1 MPIRPLTRWFRLR
14 VEERWSLGVRESR
27 SASQRSARNSGRAYC
42 ESFNWIEYTQG
53 KLHSA
58 IHPAADTVYE

>member
-14 VEERWSLGVRESR
+14 GEERWSFSVRELR
-27 SASQRSARNSGRAYC
+27 SASQRSVRNSGRAYC
-42 ESFNWIEYTQG
+42 ESFNWIEYTRG

-58 IHPAADTVYE
+58 THPVTNTVYE